1 MISKTY
7 STEEIQRLAMS
18 DDLFMPESISLE
30 PEGKSLTVRLPDKFK
45 HLNKKSLIT
54 IPAFNEDLEYEKE
67 FLLL

>member
-1 MISKTY
+1 
-7 STEEIQRLAMS
+7 MS